1 MTTNHT
7 GAGALAPGQPVC
19 DGDAGRRS
27 RLGRLLDRRRAWVA
41 ERRYLQECSQYAAAV
56 RWEFRDACEALRVCQ
71 WIDTPTGMF
80 VRTPMVRHVTVG
92 PPVTFTIELMPGQRC
107 ADIAEHGPRLA
118 ESLGGAGLRVE
129 PLPGRFAKV
138 TLLDRD
144 PLADGFTLPAVS
156 LDSAADFL
164 LLGRD
169 ESATTL
175 GHTPGEAVHIAV
187 QGMTR
192 SGKSSACYGW
202 LSSLAAAPDVLVAGV
217 DHTDLL
223 LGRPWDGTAHRAWQ
237 STGSAPEQI
246 AAHAEHLEQLVATM
260 RGRRDGMDRYSDKVT
275 TGPGC
280 PVIVCVLEEY
290 PQLLDLA
297 DAQSGK
303 ANPLGQRIRMAVK
316 AMVAEGGKY
325 GLRVLMLAQR
335 FEATAV
341 GGGYVRDQFG
351 LRISFSVPTD
361 SLVMLHGDDAR
372 EHAGTHA
379 VADKGIALVSGPGR
393 PLTRMRV
400 PYLGGYR
407 EYVQRIETTGRAA

>member
-1 MTTNHT
+1 MTTDHT
-7 GAGALAPGQPVC
+7 GALAPRQPVC

-27 RLGRLLDRRRAWVA
+27 GLGRLLDRRRAWLE
-41 ERRYLQECSQYAAAV
+41 ERRYLEECSRYAAAV

-71 WIDTPTGMF
+71 WIDTPTGLF
-80 VRTPMVRHVTVG
+80 VRTPYVRHVTVG
-92 PPVTFTIELMPGQRC
+92 PPVTFTVELMPGQRC
-107 ADIAEHGPRLA
+107 ADIAEQGPRLA

-129 PLPGRFAKV
+129 PLAGRYAKV

-144 PLADGFTLPAVS
+144 PLSEGFALPPFS
-156 LDSAADFL
+156 LGSATEWL

-169 ESATTL
+169 EAATTL
-175 GHTPGEAVHIAV
+175 GHAIAEAVHVAV

-192 SGKSSACYGW
+192 SGKTSACYGW
-202 LSSLAAAPDVLVAGV
+202 LSSPAAAADVLVAGV

-223 LGRPWDGTAHRAWQ
+223 LGRPWDGTAHREWQ
-237 STGSAPEQI
+237 STGSAAEDV
-246 AAHAEHLEQLVATM
+246 AAHADHLDRLVGVM
-260 RGRRDGMDRYSDKVT
+260 RSRRDRMGRYTDRVT
-275 TGPGC
+275 TSADC
-280 PVIVCVLEEY
+280 PVIFCVLEEY

-297 DAQSGK
+297 DAQSSK

-379 VADKGIALVSGPGR
+379 VADKGVALVSGPGR

-407 EYVQRIETTGRAA
+407 EYVRRIETTGRAA

>member
-1 MTTNHT
+1 MTANH
-7 GAGALAPGQPVC
+7 GALAPRQPVC
-19 DGDAGRRS
+19 HGDAGRRS
-27 RLGRLLDRRRAWVA
+27 GLGRLLDRRRAWLE
-41 ERRYLQECSQYAAAV
+41 ERRYLEECSRYAAAV

-71 WIDTPTGMF
+71 WIDTPTGLF
-80 VRTPMVRHVTVG
+80 VRTPYVRHVTVG
-92 PPVTFTIELMPGQRC
+92 PPVTFTVELMPGQRC
-107 ADIAEHGPRLA
+107 ADIAEQGPRLA

-129 PLPGRFAKV
+129 PLAGRYAKV

-144 PLADGFTLPAVS
+144 PLSDGFALPPFS
-156 LDSAADFL
+156 LCSATGWL

-169 ESATTL
+169 EAATTL
-175 GHTPGEAVHIAV
+175 GHAIAEAVHVAV

-192 SGKSSACYGW
+192 SGKTSACYGW
-202 LSSLAAAPDVLVAGV
+202 LSSLAAAADVLVAGV

-223 LGRPWDGTAHRAWQ
+223 LGRPWEGTAHREWQ
-237 STGSAPEQI
+237 STGSAAENV
-246 AAHAEHLEQLVATM
+246 AAHADHLDRLVGVM
-260 RGRRDGMDRYSDKVT
+260 RSRRDRMGRYTDRVT
-275 TGPGC
+275 TSADC
-280 PVIVCVLEEY
+280 PVILCVLEEY

-297 DAQSGK
+297 DAQSSK

-361 SLVMLHGDDAR
+361 SLVMLHGEDAR

-379 VADKGIALVSGPGR
+379 VADKGVALVSGPGR

>member
-1 MTTNHT
+1 MTTDHT
-7 GAGALAPGQPVC
+7 GALAPRRPIC

-27 RLGRLLDRRRAWVA
+27 GLGRLIDRHRARVA
-41 ERRYLQECSQYAAAV
+41 ERRYLEECSQYAAAV

-80 VRTPMVRHVTVG
+80 VRTPLVKHVTVG
-92 PPVTFTIELMPGQRC
+92 PPVSFTVELMPGQRC
-107 ADIAEHGPRLA
+107 ADIAEHGARLA

-129 PLPGRFAKV
+129 PLAGRFARV

-144 PLADGFTLPAVS
+144 PLADGFTLPSIS

-169 ESATTL
+169 EAATTL
-175 GHTPGEAVHIAV
+175 GHAPGDAVHIAV

-192 SGKSSACYGW
+192 SGKSTACYGW
-202 LSSLAAAPDVLVAGV
+202 LSSLAATPDVLVAGV

-223 LGRPWDGTAHRAWQ
+223 LGRPWDGTVHRAWQ
-237 STGSAPEQI
+237 STGTTPDDIAEH
-246 AAHAEHLEQLVATM
+246 AAHLDALVAVM
-260 RGRRDGMDRYSDKVT
+260 RGRRDGMDRYSDKVG

-280 PVIVCVLEEY
+280 PVILCVLEEY

-297 DAQSGK
+297 DAQAK
-303 ANPLGQRIRMAVK
+303 QLGQRIRMAVK